1 MRSLLNDYC
10 VNFTQIAISSA
21 CSMLRKKNVQYRVE
35 CRFNILLYYF
45 LNHYCEEIKQALYVL
60 FQCFSRGR

>member
-21 CSMLRKKNVQYRVE
+21 CLMSQ
-35 CRFNILLYYF
+35 
-45 LNHYCEEIKQALYVL
+45 EEKCPI
-60 FQCFSRGR
+60 